1 MVREPTLSDPAE
13 IDRPK
18 LPEVL
23 RLEPLGDQVWRA
35 PHEHSADD
43 IMRNVVF
50 GGQILG
56 QMIVAAALEGD
67 GTKEVKS
74 IHVIFARA
82 GDYGSPLDYVVEP
95 IHRGRTFASD
105 RIDARQNGRSIASGL
120 ILWNLD
126 EPDIVTHTANVEMPD
141 VPPPEDPAGRE
152 DNRVFPGAMARI
164 CFGINTWSDEE
175 PLRPAVQN
183 VWTRVPV
190 SFPDPVVNQAILSWA
205 TDGFLIGTALLP
217 HEGVNESHAHK
228 TISTGVVSH
237 TVNFHERFDASEWL
251 LIAHESVWA
260 GRGRS
265 HGRANVWTQSGKLV
279 ASFTQDNIVR
289 EFSDGNDH
297 TGDYARIM

>member
-1 MVREPTLSDPAE
+1 MSDPAK
-13 IDRPK
+13 IDAAL

-23 RLEPLGDQVWRA
+23 RLEPMGDRVWRA

-43 IMRNVVF
+43 IVRNVVF
-50 GGQILG
+50 GGQILA

-74 IHVIFARA
+74 IHVVFARA

-105 RIDARQNGRSIASGL
+105 RVDARQHGRSIASGL

-126 EPDIVTHTANVEMPD
+126 EPDLVSHTANAEMPD
-141 VPPPEDPAGRE
+141 VPPPEDPSGRE
-152 DNRVFPGAMARI
+152 DGRVFPGAMARI

-175 PLRPAVQN
+175 PLRPPVQY
-183 VWTRVPV
+183 VWTRAPT
-190 SFPDPVVNQAILSWA
+190 PHADPVVNQAILSWA

-237 TVNFHERFDASEWL
+237 TINFHERFDASAWL
-251 LIAHESVWA
+251 LLAHESVWA

-265 HGRANVWTQSGKLV
+265 HGRADVWTRSGQLV
-279 ASFTQDNIVR
+279 ATYTQDNIVR
-289 EFSDGNDH
+289 RFSDGTDH
-297 TGDYARIM
+297 TGDYERIM